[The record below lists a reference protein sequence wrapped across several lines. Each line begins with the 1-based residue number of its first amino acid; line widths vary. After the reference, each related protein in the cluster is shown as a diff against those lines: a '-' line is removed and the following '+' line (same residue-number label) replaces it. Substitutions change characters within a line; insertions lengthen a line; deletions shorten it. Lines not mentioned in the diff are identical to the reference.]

1 MGRGLERDSNWVG
14 VVVVV
19 EMVVGMA
26 VSLFEKRPIF
36 QVLVFYYYLVI
47 FLESGF
53 PFSTKYIP
61 VPGTSTVLKT
71 LVKFYLSSRL
81 EPLLATTTKKD

>member
-1 MGRGLERDSNWVG
+1 MGGGGGRSGDGSGDGSITLREETHFPGFS
-14 VVVVV
+14 
-19 EMVVGMA
+19 
-26 VSLFEKRPIF
+26 
-36 QVLVFYYYLVI
+36 VLLSQVI

>member
-36 QVLVFYYYLVI
+36 QVFSVLLSGYIFRIRFSLFYQVH
-47 FLESGF
+47 
-53 PFSTKYIP
+53 
-61 VPGTSTVLKT
+61 TSTRYQYST
-71 LVKFYLSSRL
+71 ENTS
-81 EPLLATTTKKD
+81 